1 VQNLPVTLSR
11 TPGAVRTASPDMGQ
25 HTDEIL
31 GELGYGMDEI
41 AALHR
46 DSVV

>member
-1 VQNLPVTLSR
+1 VPVTLSR
-11 TPGAVRTASPDMGQ
+11 TPGKVLTASPDMGQ

-31 GELGYGMDEI
+31 AGLGYGKDEI